1 MDQYFDIYFIVNKLL
16 NKHPVSGNLWQ
27 HDAHM
32 TTLQNAPQSE
42 KWDENLLNL
51 TSLLVFQSWRFNYD
65 NLKDWLVLPVL
76 IFLVSK
82 VDLFA
87 PWLDGQA

>member
-1 MDQYFDIYFIVNKLL
+1 
-16 NKHPVSGNLWQ
+16 
-27 HDAHM
+27 M

-51 TSLLVFQSWRFNYD
+51 TSLLGFQSWRFNYD

-82 VDLFA
+82 IDLFA
-87 PWLDGQA
+87 RCLDGQG